1 MAKKITDKLVKGIKS
16 TPHLPETIYRSA
28 LSRVR
33 GTFGLPQGEFVKF
46 IGSGAKDVYNTSGPF
61 SVGNHEYIAARVES
75 RDRQDALTMFF
86 EKIAP
91 NKWKLDPH
99 APIFE
104 LEDPFQT
111 WVDGQLVVGGVKT
124 LRDETG
130 FIYSYFTVFYRGTNV
145 YNLEEFRHGPVGM
158 KDIRLI
164 GLPARDGQTKKVLV
178 FTRPQGGKAGR
189 GKVAVTMLDTL
200 DDLNPD
206 TISNAPFLGIL
217 CTEGEWAGVND
228 LYLLPNGKVGVLY
241 HIARA
246 EGTKR
251 FYNAAT
257 FVYDPRNGQITDN
270 KILATREAFPGSPVK
285 VLPDCENKD
294 DLKEVLFPS
303 RIVVN
308 SLNHSRAL
316 FYGGLSDTT
325 TGVLRCP
332 NPFWEQYR
340 NSASL
345 VGRLTGGRLDKIL

>member
-1 MAKKITDKLVKGIKS
+1 
-16 TPHLPETIYRSA
+16 LPK
-28 LSRVR
+28 
-33 GTFGLPQGEFVKF
+33 GEFVKF
-46 IGSGAKDVYNTSGPF
+46 IGAGSKDVYNTTGPF
-61 SVGNHEYIAARVES
+61 SVGERDYMAARVES
-75 RDRQDALTMFF
+75 RDRQDAITMFF
-86 EKIAP
+86 EKVAP
-91 NKWKLDPH
+91 NTWKLDPN
-99 APIFE
+99 APVFE

-130 FIYSYFTVFYRGTNV
+130 FIYSYFTVFYRGTSV

-164 GLPARDGQTKKVLV
+164 GLPARNGQTKKVLV

-189 GKVAVTMLDTL
+189 GKVAVTILDNL

-206 TISNAPFLGIL
+206 TISNAPLLGTL
-217 CTEGEWAGVND
+217 SAEDEWAGVND
-228 LYLLPNGKVGVLY
+228 LYLLPNGKIGVLY

-246 EGTKR
+246 EGDKR

-257 FVYDPRNGQITDN
+257 FMYDPESGEITDN
-270 KILATREAFPGSPVK
+270 KVLATRQAFPESPVK
-285 VLPDCENKD
+285 ILPDCTSED

-303 RIVVN
+303 RLVVN
-308 SLNHSRAL
+308 RINHSRAWL
-316 FYGGLSDTT
+316 YGGLSDTT

-332 NPFWEQYR
+332 NPFFAAYQE
-340 NSASL
+340 NTSL

>member
-1 MAKKITDKLVKGIKS
+1 M
-16 TPHLPETIYRSA
+16 PETIYNSA

-33 GTFGLPQGEFVKF
+33 GTFGLPKGEFVKF
-46 IGSGAKDVYNTSGPF
+46 IGSGSKDVYNTSGPF
-61 SVGNHEYIAARVES
+61 AVGDQEYIAARVES
-75 RDRQDALTMFF
+75 RGHQDALTMFF
-86 EKIAP
+86 RKVAP
-91 NKWKLDPH
+91 KTWKLDPH
-99 APIFE
+99 APVFE
-104 LEDPFQT
+104 LEDPFQS
-111 WVDGQLVVGGVKT
+111 WVDDQLIIGGVKT

-145 YNLEEFRHGPVGM
+145 YNLQEFRHGPVGM

-164 GLPARDGQTKKVLV
+164 GLPARGNKPKKILV
-178 FTRPQGGKAGR
+178 FTRPQGGEAGR
-189 GKVAVTMLDTL
+189 GKVAVTILDTL

-206 TISNAPFLGIL
+206 SINNAAILGTL
-217 CTEGEWAGVND
+217 CADGEWAGVND

-257 FVYDPRNGQITDN
+257 FIYDPDNGNITDN
-270 KILATREAFPGSPVK
+270 KVLATRQAFPESPVK
-285 VLPDCENKD
+285 ILPDCASED

-303 RIVVN
+303 RIVIN
-308 SLNHSRAL
+308 RLNRARAWL
-316 FYGGLSDTT
+316 YGGLSDTT

-332 NPFWEQYR
+332 NPFFAQYR
-340 NSASL
+340 NGTSL